1 MKDKVNNVC
10 VIGARTVSLKPG
22 SHVRSK
28 RKGERNTPRFTREIV
43 KQEQPQEEEKGGG
56 GGALLPR
63 HFKTPVPSI
72 DCA

>member
-1 MKDKVNNVC
+1 M
-10 VIGARTVSLKPG
+10 SLKPG

-56 GGALLPR
+56 AA
-63 HFKTPVPSI
+63 HFCRGTLKRQYRLCMISFCQPW
-72 DCA
+72 

>member
-1 MKDKVNNVC
+1 M
-10 VIGARTVSLKPG
+10 SLKPG

-56 GGALLPR
+56 RRTFAEAL
-63 HFKTPVPSI
+63 
-72 DCA
+72 